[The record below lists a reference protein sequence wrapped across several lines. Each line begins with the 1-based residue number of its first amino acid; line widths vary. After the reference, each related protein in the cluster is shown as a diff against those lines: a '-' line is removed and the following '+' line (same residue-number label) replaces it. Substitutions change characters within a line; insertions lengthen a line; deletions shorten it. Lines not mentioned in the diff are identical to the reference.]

1 MLLSK
6 YKYTA
11 KGNDHK
17 LWLRRFTSD
26 PTKKNPRKM
35 VQQWTE
41 QPGGFVEHSDL
52 KGLKTWLRKTTVH
65 IIYSHFVGDTQKA
78 VSRGPF

>member
-1 MLLSK
+1 MTTSCGSGGSHQ
-6 YKYTA
+6 T
-11 KGNDHK
+11 
-17 LWLRRFTSD
+17 LR
-26 PTKKNPRKM
+26 KKNPRKM